1 MLIPEHYRDMDWR
14 EMCDVGNENVI
25 SLIAHGHECSPHT
38 IHHALK
44 LKARQKHFIGWGITN
59 QTFKKE
65 ASLIVARIASRAFK
79 SISRLM
85 PNFAHLAFLP

>member
-1 MLIPEHYRDMDWR
+1 M
-14 EMCDVGNENVI
+14 NV
-25 SLIAHGHECSPHT
+25 APYHT
-38 IHHALK
+38 PCIEIEGKTKTLYWMGA
-44 LKARQKHFIGWGITN
+44 TN

-85 PNFAHLAFLP
+85 PNFAHLAFLPQKKGIFSLIDFVLHTLRKFTE